1 MQSVEIRKALNAVD
15 VATQASN
22 EILDTITQVL
32 AEKGVVHLALTGGTV
47 GILTLEVLAKAIAER
62 KTDVS
67 KVHFWWGDERFV
79 ARDSA
84 DRNALQARN
93 ALLNSIDVPRENIH
107 EFPSSDNGLEL
118 NVAQAQFAAHMDMV
132 FAYNTA
138 AMDLTILGMGP
149 DGHVASLFPGFTDR
163 SEYII
168 AVPDSPK
175 PPAQRLS
182 MSLELINRSEKI
194 IFVVSGI
201 DKAEAIE
208 SVHKN
213 PDCDLPAAK
222 VAANGQTLWII
233 DEAAGAAFWS
243 C

>member
-1 MQSVEIRKALNAVD
+1 MQSVEIRKAINAVD
-15 VATQASN
+15 VATQAAN
-22 EILDTITQVL
+22 EILDAINQVL
-32 AEKGVVHLALTGGTV
+32 SKKQVAHIALTGGTV
-47 GILTLEVLAKAIAER
+47 GILTLEVLADAIAER
-62 KTDVS
+62 QTDFS
-67 KVHFWWGDERFV
+67 RVHFWWCDERFV
-79 ARDSA
+79 PRDSA

-93 ALLNSIDVPRENIH
+93 ALLNSIDVPAENIH

-118 NVAQAQFAAHMDMV
+118 NVAKLQFAEHMDRA
-132 FAYNTA
+132 FSHDTA

-149 DGHVASLFPGFTDR
+149 DGHIASLFPGQTHSGDLVV
-163 SEYII
+163 

-175 PPAQRLS
+175 PPAERLS
-182 MSLELINRSEKI
+182 MSMELINRSEKI

-222 VAANGQTLWII
+222 VAANGQTVWII

>member
-1 MQSVEIRKALNAVD
+1 MQSVEIRKAINASD
-15 VATQASN
+15 VATQATQ
-22 EILDTITQVL
+22 EILDTIANVL
-32 AEKGVVHLALTGGTV
+32 SKKDVAHVALTGGTV

-62 KTDVS
+62 KTDLS

-93 ALLNSIDVPRENIH
+93 ALLNKIDVPKENIH

-118 NVAQAQFAAHMDMV
+118 DVAKMQFAEHTDQT
-132 FAYNTA
+132 FSYNTA
-138 AMDLTILGMGP
+138 AMDLMILGMGP
-149 DGHVASLFPGFTDR
+149 DGHVASLFPGQAHPGDLVV
-163 SEYII
+163 

-175 PPAQRLS
+175 PPAERLS
-182 MSLELINRSEKI
+182 MSMELINRSAKI

-201 DKAEAIE
+201 DKAEAVE

-222 VAANGQTLWII
+222 VAAQGQTLWII

>member
-1 MQSVEIRKALNAVD
+1 MQSVEIRKAINAVD
-15 VATQASN
+15 VATQATN
-22 EILDTITQVL
+22 EILDTIAEVL
-32 AEKGVVHLALTGGTV
+32 SKKDVAHLALTGGTV

-62 KTDVS
+62 KTDLS

-107 EFPSSDNGLEL
+107 EFPSSDNGLKL
-118 NVAQAQFAAHMDMV
+118 NVAQAQFAEHIDQA
-132 FAYNTA
+132 FASNSP

-149 DGHVASLFPGFTDR
+149 DGHVASLFPSQSHAG
-163 SEYII
+163 ELVV

-175 PPAQRLS
+175 PPAERLS
-182 MSLELINRSEKI
+182 MSMGLINRSEKI
-194 IFVVSGI
+194 IYVVSGI

-222 VAANGQTLWII
+222 VAAKGQTLWII

>member
-1 MQSVEIRKALNAVD
+1 MQTVEIRRATNAVD
-15 VATQASN
+15 VATQATN

-32 AEKGVVHLALTGGTV
+32 AVKGVAHLALTGGTV
-47 GILTLEVLAKAIAER
+47 GIMTLEVLAKEIDARNI
-62 KTDVS
+62 DLS

-84 DRNALQARN
+84 DRNALQAHN
-93 ALLNSIDVPRENIH
+93 ALLNSLEVPSNHIH

-118 NVAQAQFAAHMDMV
+118 KVAQAQFAEHMDQV
-132 FAYNTA
+132 FAPNSP

-149 DGHVASLFPGFTDR
+149 DGHVASLFPGQ
-163 SEYII
+163 SHPGELVVS
-168 AVPDSPK
+168 VPDSPK
-175 PPAQRLS
+175 PPAERLS
-182 MSLELINRSEKI
+182 MSMDLINRSDKI

-222 VAANGQTLWII
+222 VAAKGQTLWII

>member
-1 MQSVEIRKALNAVD
+1 MQSVEIRKAVNAVD

-22 EILDTITQVL
+22 EILDTIAEVL
-32 AEKGVVHLALTGGTV
+32 SKKDAAHVALTGGTV
-47 GILTLEVLAKAIAER
+47 GVLTLEVLAKAIAER
-62 KTDVS
+62 KTDFS

-84 DRNALQARN
+84 DRNALQARR
-93 ALLNSIDVPRENIH
+93 ALLNSIDVPSENIH
-107 EFPSSDNGLEL
+107 EFPASDDGLEL
-118 NVAQAQFAAHMDMV
+118 NVAKMQFAEHLDKV
-132 FAYNTA
+132 FHNTSA

-149 DGHVASLFPGFTDR
+149 DGHVASLFPGH
-163 SEYII
+163 SHPGELVV

-182 MSLELINRSEKI
+182 MSMELINRSEKI

-208 SVHKN
+208 SVHQN
-213 PDCDLPAAK
+213 PECDLTAAK
-222 VAANGQTLWII
+222 VSAKGQTLWII

>member
-1 MQSVEIRKALNAVD
+1 MQSVEIRKAINAVD
-15 VATQASN
+15 VATQATN
-22 EILDTITQVL
+22 EILDTITEVL
-32 AEKGVVHLALTGGTV
+32 SKKDIAHVALTGGTV
-47 GILTLEVLAKAIAER
+47 GILTLEVLAKTIAER
-62 KTDVS
+62 KTDLS

-79 ARDSA
+79 GRDSA

-93 ALLNSIDVPRENIH
+93 ALLNSIDVPSENIH
-107 EFPSSDNGLEL
+107 EFPSSDNGLDV
-118 NVAQAQFAAHMDMV
+118 NVAMMQFTEHLDTAFAH
-132 FAYNTA
+132 NTA

-149 DGHVASLFPGFTDR
+149 DGHVASLFPGQ
-163 SEYII
+163 SHPGELVV

-175 PPAQRLS
+175 PPAERLS
-182 MSLELINRSEKI
+182 MSMELINRSEKI

-222 VAANGQTLWII
+222 VSAKGKTLWIV

>member
-1 MQSVEIRKALNAVD
+1 MQSVEIRKAINAVD
-15 VATQASN
+15 VATQATN
-22 EILDTITQVL
+22 EILDTIAMVL
-32 AEKGVVHLALTGGTV
+32 SKKDVAHVALTGGTV
-47 GILTLEVLAKAIAER
+47 GILTLQVLAKAIAER
-62 KTDVS
+62 KTDLS

-79 ARDSA
+79 PREST

-93 ALLNSIDVPRENIH
+93 ALLNSIDVPSENIH
-107 EFPSSDNGLEL
+107 EFPSSDDGLDL
-118 NVAQAQFAAHMDMV
+118 NVAQALFAAHMDKV
-132 FAYNTA
+132 FPNTPA

-149 DGHVASLFPGFTDR
+149 DGHVASLFPSQTHPG
-163 SEYII
+163 ELVV

-175 PPAQRLS
+175 PPAERLS
-182 MSLELINRSEKI
+182 ISMELINRSEKI

-201 DKAEAIE
+201 DKAGAIE

-222 VAANGQTLWII
+222 VSAKGQTLWII
-233 DEAAGAAFWS
+233 DEAAGAAFWN